1 MPKKIV
7 NTGEIV
13 HRIVHTCRYN
23 LDRIKVDC
31 AIVHSKSI
39 ISPHTQGNSM
49 KNNDHNR
56 KRLTMKT
63 KRIAVW
69 FPEDTEILDKLETLT
84 KLYESEMPIRGVKI
98 FQYAAI
104 IAAVE
109 EAIMRRAVKER
120 Q

>member
-1 MPKKIV
+1 MNP
-7 NTGEIV
+7 NE
-13 HRIVHTCRYN
+13 
-23 LDRIKVDC
+23 
-31 AIVHSKSI
+31 
-39 ISPHTQGNSM
+39 
-49 KNNDHNR
+49 HNR
-56 KRLTMKT
+56 KRVTMKTT

-84 KLYESEMPIRGVKI
+84 KLYEAEMPIRGVKV
-98 FQYAAI
+98 FQYSAI